1 MTAAYQSVNAGYA
14 FDRRYRYHATETRR
28 SAKKRKQIRKYKRV
42 RRKAVTV
49 IAIELLTL
57 VCIALAVLLTGGHSV
72 ASQGSVTTAGA
83 DAYITTSAHSP
94 WNLVLVN
101 KWNPIAKRPE
111 LELTQLSNGQ
121 RVDSRIYPDLQ
132 AMFDDARAQGVYPIV
147 REGYRTY
154 DEQKATYDAKVKAIQ
169 REGHLKKT
177 AQQMAA
183 QWVAIPGTSEHELGL
198 AVDINADGQQSVN
211 DEVYQW
217 LAENAWKYGFI
228 LRYPVEK
235 SEITGIDYEPWHYRY
250 VGKEAAKTIY
260 EEGLILEE
268 YLKDSFVTH
277 ESDSSQRN

>member
-1 MTAAYQSVNAGYA
+1 MTAAYHSVRAGYA
-14 FDRRYRYHATETRR
+14 YDRRVSLHGSVTRR
-28 SAKKRKQIRKYKRV
+28 PAGKRRKIQKYKRV
-42 RRKAVTV
+42 KRKSIMA
-49 IAIELLTL
+49 IAMELLTIF
-57 VCIALAVLLTGGHSV
+57 CAALFVLLTGNGRAMSQSSAAESKSSEAIV
-72 ASQGSVTTAGA
+72 ASA
-83 DAYITTSAHSP
+83 DSP

-101 KWNPIAKRPE
+101 KWNPIGERPE

-121 RVDSRIYPDLQ
+121 RVDSRIYPELQ
-132 AMFDDARAQGVYPIV
+132 CMFDDARAQGVYPVV

-154 DEQKATYDAKVKAIQ
+154 DEQKATFDAKVKAIR

-198 AVDINADGQQSVN
+198 AVDINADGVKSAN

-228 LRYPVEK
+228 LRYPVGK

-250 VGKEAAKTIY
+250 VGVEATKIMQ
-260 EEGLILEE
+260 EEGLTLEE
-268 YLKDSFVTH
+268 YLR
-277 ESDSSQRN
+277 RN